1 MSQSGGEW
9 GSAVFGGSLFGYA
22 QSRVIGEGL
31 LINAATVAALNQ
43 TEDVHLDISLTVY
56 IDGVDRTAYIE
67 RVSGASDGD
76 FVAARASIVFIGS
89 GLTWL
94 TKFAE
99 VIIDETIIVG
109 DQTYTVR
116 LFNGQITL
124 ISEAEG
130 AESQSTSVEAYDA
143 SYFALKAPP
152 TSTTWTGLASDL
164 IALEAQY
171 AGLDVDVQIRDVTL
185 TDVAINHSSRIA
197 LFKALAGVYGRAMV
211 HLSASGR
218 LVIRTIEYSQ
228 LRRLGWAVPLSA
240 QWKQQPVDSSRDHF
254 NRVTVQGAN
263 GSTTTIDDT
272 ADQAVNGIIEGSS
285 IYAPYI
291 SDVPGLTDKGTNTM
305 NEARLQRMYWGTV
318 LHPFIRS
325 GDVLADFARTDGTKI
340 DEILVEGI
348 STWSYSKNAGGW
360 AEYRGVEV

>member
-9 GSAVFGGSLFGYA
+9 GNAVFGGSMFGYA
-22 QSRVIGEGL
+22 QSRVIGDGL

-43 TEDVHLDISLTVY
+43 TTDAYLDISLTVY
-56 IDGVDRTAYIE
+56 IDGVDRTAYVE

-76 FVAARASIVFIGS
+76 FVAARASIVFIGAS
-89 GLTWL
+89 LTWL
-94 TKFAE
+94 AKFAE
-99 VIIDETIIVG
+99 VVIDETIVVG

-116 LFNGQITL
+116 LFSGQIT
-124 ISEAEG
+124 IVSEAEG

-152 TSTTWTGLASDL
+152 TTTTWTGLASDL

-218 LVIRTIEYSQ
+218 LVIKTVEYAQ

-240 QWKQQPVDSSRDHF
+240 QWKQQPVDSSREHY
-254 NRVTVQGAN
+254 NRVTVQGGN
-263 GSTTTIDDT
+263 GSTVTVDDT
-272 ADQAVNGIIEGSS
+272 ADQSTNGIIEGSA
-285 IYAPYI
+285 IYSPYI
-291 SDVPGLTDKGTNTM
+291 SDTPGLTDKGSNSM
-305 NEARLQRMYWGTV
+305 ADARLQRMYWGTV

-325 GDVLADFARTDGTKI
+325 GDVLQDFARTDGTEI

-348 STWSYSKNAGGW
+348 STWSYSTDAGGW
-360 AEYRGVEV
+360 AEYRGVAV